1 MNQQQGPVRRKLS
14 VVKATQ
20 DANVEEGTKQRLL
33 DAAERLIADEGTSHV
48 SMRRINAEAGAKNL
62 SAVHYHFGS
71 MEAVIRGVIDMRM
84 PHINRRRLEML
95 SELTELQQSNLAQ
108 VVNTVVW
115 PLAEQL
121 LSSTPP
127 NFYVRFLDAF
137 NQSPNYD
144 AWSTIARKHRRGL
157 TQAYILIRRALPEI
171 PADVLHVRIMLAS
184 REMVQTL
191 AAVDRV
197 ILERHAGQRDR
208 LVLFHA
214 SDLVTRLVASLSA
227 PVSDVTLAA
236 RAMVMSGPRP
246 QSAMLFG
253 PDSMWRVGG
262 RSRVPLKAAPRRVEK

>member
-1 MNQQQGPVRRKLS
+1 MNHQQGPVRRKLS
-14 VVKATQ
+14 VVPPAH
-20 DANVEEGTKQRLL
+20 DAAEEGTKQRLL
-33 DAAERLIADEGTSHV
+33 NAAERLIADEGAGV

-84 PHINRRRLEML
+84 PAINSRRLEML
-95 SELTELQQSNLAQ
+95 SELSQAQRRQLPQ
-108 VVNTVVW
+108 VVHTVVW

-157 TQAYILIRRALPEI
+157 TQAYMLIRRAI
-171 PADVLHVRIMLAS
+171 PDVPPDILHVRIMLGS

-197 ILERHAGQRDR
+197 ILERHADRRDR

-246 QSAMLFG
+246 QSAMLFV

-262 RSRVPLKAAPRRVEK
+262 KSRALLKEMPDRSAKS